1 MGFTFR
7 CSLNPKTERTQ
18 KDGELSSCRQR
29 ANSGAD
35 ALAVLRLEFAE
46 LKGSYAGMVMRCTE
60 LQSLLKEPLKQ
71 RVRPAPLRAAARTVR
86 NNAAVNRLRK

>member
-18 KDGELSSCRQR
+18 KDGELSSYRQR

-46 LKGSYAGMVMRCTE
+46 LKGAHAGMVMRCTE

-71 RVRPAPLRAAARTVR
+71 RVRPAPLRVGSRRVKT
-86 NNAAVNRLRK
+86 RL